1 MGKSVKTG
9 KFPWSIKGVSV
20 EARDFVRTAAA
31 ERGITM
37 GEWLTNVIQNE
48 TKAFESTGDSQ
59 QKTNDVF
66 KTPQMVTEVPKR
78 AEDSLLKKLDETEGR
93 VLEAVKPLREILL
106 KLSLR
111 LEALESRQEIEL
123 SLIHI

>member
-9 KFPWSIKGVSV
+9 KFPWSKKGVSV

-111 LEALESRQEIEL
+111 LEALESRHEIER
-123 SLIHI
+123 

>member
-1 MGKSVKTG
+1 MVKSVKTG

-37 GEWLTNVIQNE
+37 GEWLTTVIQNE
-48 TKAFESTGDSQ
+48 TKAFESTDDSQ
-59 QKTNDVF
+59 QKTNDGF
-66 KTPQMVTEVPKR
+66 KTPQMVTEIPKR

-93 VLEAVKPLREILL
+93 VLEAVKPLREIVL

-111 LEALESRQEIEL
+111 LEALESRHEIKR
-123 SLIHI
+123 

>member
-66 KTPQMVTEVPKR
+66 KIPQMVTEVPKR

-111 LEALESRQEIEL
+111 LEALESRHEL
-123 SLIHI
+123 ER

>member
-31 ERGITM
+31 ERGITI

-59 QKTNDVF
+59 QKKNHVY
-66 KTPQMVTEVPKR
+66 KTPEMVTEVPKR

-111 LEALESRQEIEL
+111 LEALESRHEIER
-123 SLIHI
+123 

>member
-1 MGKSVKTG
+1 MVKSAKTR

-48 TKAFESTGDSQ
+48 ANAFESTGDNQ
-59 QKTNDVF
+59 QKIYDGFN
-66 KTPQMVTEVPKR
+66 TPQMIKEVPKR

-93 VLEAVKPLREILL
+93 FLEAVKPLREILM

-111 LEALESRQEIEL
+111 LEALESRNEIER
-123 SLIHI
+123 

>member
-48 TKAFESTGDSQ
+48 TQAFESTSDSQ

-78 AEDSLLKKLDETEGR
+78 AEDILLKKLDETEGR

-111 LEALESRQEIEL
+111 LEALESRHEIER
-123 SLIHI
+123 

>member
-1 MGKSVKTG
+1 MVKRVKTG

-59 QKTNDVF
+59 QKTDDVF
-66 KTPQMVTEVPKR
+66 KTPEMVTEVPKR

-93 VLEAVKPLREILL
+93 VLEAVKPLREILS

-111 LEALESRQEIEL
+111 LEALESRHEIER
-123 SLIHI
+123 

>member
-1 MGKSVKTG
+1 MVKSVKTG

-31 ERGITM
+31 ERGITI

-48 TKAFESTGDSQ
+48 TKAFESTADSQ

-66 KTPQMVTEVPKR
+66 KTPEMVTEVPKR

-93 VLEAVKPLREILL
+93 VLEAVKPLREIVL

-111 LEALESRQEIEL
+111 LEALESRHEIER
-123 SLIHI
+123 

>member
-37 GEWLTNVIQNE
+37 GEWLTIC
-48 TKAFESTGDSQ
+48 
-59 QKTNDVF
+59 
-66 KTPQMVTEVPKR
+66 
-78 AEDSLLKKLDETEGR
+78 LLYTSPSPRD
-93 VLEAVKPLREILL
+93 
-106 KLSLR
+106 
-111 LEALESRQEIEL
+111 
-123 SLIHI
+123 

>member
-20 EARDFVRTAAA
+20 EARDFVRIAAA

-37 GEWLTNVIQNE
+37 GEWLTSVIQNE
-48 TKAFESTGDSQ
+48 TKAFESTGDGQ

-93 VLEAVKPLREILL
+93 VLEAVKPLREIVL

-111 LEALESRQEIEL
+111 LEALESRHEIER
-123 SLIHI
+123 

>member
-1 MGKSVKTG
+1 MVKSVKTG

-59 QKTNDVF
+59 QKSNDVF

-111 LEALESRQEIEL
+111 LEALESRHEIER
-123 SLIHI
+123 

>member
-1 MGKSVKTG
+1 MVNSVKTR

-37 GEWLTNVIQNE
+37 GEWLTNVIQDE
-48 TKAFESTGDSQ
+48 TNAFESIGETQ
-59 QKTNDVF
+59 QKIDDGLNTHS
-66 KTPQMVTEVPKR
+66 KRTAIPKP
-78 AEDSLLKKLDETEGR
+78 AEDSVLKKLDETEGR
-93 VLEAVKPLREILL
+93 VLESMKPLKEILL

-111 LEALESRQEIEL
+111 IEALESREEIER
-123 SLIHI
+123 

>member
-37 GEWLTNVIQNE
+37 GEWLTNVIQKE

-93 VLEAVKPLREILL
+93 VLEAVKPLREIVL

-111 LEALESRQEIEL
+111 LEALESRHEIER
-123 SLIHI
+123 

>member
-1 MGKSVKTG
+1 MGKSAKTG
-9 KFPWSIKGVSV
+9 KFPGSIKGVSV

-37 GEWLTNVIQNE
+37 GEWLTNVIRNE

-59 QKTNDVF
+59 QKTNDAF
-66 KTPQMVTEVPKR
+66 KTPQMVKEVPKR

-111 LEALESRQEIEL
+111 LEALESRHEIER
-123 SLIHI
+123 

>member
-1 MGKSVKTG
+1 MGKRVKTG

-66 KTPQMVTEVPKR
+66 KTPEMVTEVPKR

-93 VLEAVKPLREILL
+93 VLEAVKPLREIVL

-111 LEALESRQEIEL
+111 LEALESRHEIER
-123 SLIHI
+123 

>member
-66 KTPQMVTEVPKR
+66 KTPQMVKEVPKR

-93 VLEAVKPLREILL
+93 LLQAMKPLREIVL

-111 LEALESRQEIEL
+111 LEALESRHEIKR
-123 SLIHI
+123 

>member
-66 KTPQMVTEVPKR
+66 KTPQMVKEVPKR

-111 LEALESRQEIEL
+111 LEALESRHEIER
-123 SLIHI
+123 

>member
-59 QKTNDVF
+59 QKTDDVF
-66 KTPQMVTEVPKR
+66 KTPEMVTEVPKR

-93 VLEAVKPLREILL
+93 VLEAVKPLREIVL

-111 LEALESRQEIEL
+111 LEALESRHEIER
-123 SLIHI
+123 

>member
-48 TKAFESTGDSQ
+48 TKAFQSTSVSQ

-78 AEDSLLKKLDETEGR
+78 AEDRLLKKLDETEDR
-93 VLEAVKPLREILL
+93 VLEAVKPLKEIVL

-111 LEALESRQEIEL
+111 LEALESRHEIER
-123 SLIHI
+123 